1 MKLKTILQINM
12 YQLVEFGI
20 INKILKRIFLKLF
33 INNHRIFVNLL
44 IENINLIINS
54 SLILHLNQEIYMLF
68 FRQKR

>member
-68 FRQKR
+68 FRKKI